1 MENVPRSEED
11 LAIDAVLFLELRNQP
26 IGGLRI
32 IGVCGETADE
42 MDREAR
48 ELWNQCGAGKKYG
61 SMASMTYFKVD
72 EFNDIIPGMY
82 FTDIFCTCPW
92 CRG

>member
-1 MENVPRSEED
+1 MALNIISQR
-11 LAIDAVLFLELRNQP
+11 

-32 IGVCGETADE
+32 IGVYGETADE
-42 MDREAR
+42 MDRQAR

-72 EFNDIIPGMY
+72 EFNDIIPGIY

-92 CRG
+92 CQG

>member
-1 MENVPRSEED
+1 MNLTGLDGSARECEMALNIISQR
-11 LAIDAVLFLELRNQP
+11 

-32 IGVCGETADE
+32 IGVYGETADE
-42 MDREAR
+42 MDRQAR

-72 EFNDIIPGMY
+72 EFNDIIPGIY

-92 CRG
+92 CQG